1 MWSFQDKGLEG
12 LGQCLVGSSHVTVV
26 GSSHVIVV
34 GSSHVIV
41 GSSHVIVVG
50 SSHVT
55 MGRAALVGPY
65 PLPSTC

>member
-34 GSSHVIV
+34 GSSHV
-41 GSSHVIVVG
+41 
-50 SSHVT
+50 T